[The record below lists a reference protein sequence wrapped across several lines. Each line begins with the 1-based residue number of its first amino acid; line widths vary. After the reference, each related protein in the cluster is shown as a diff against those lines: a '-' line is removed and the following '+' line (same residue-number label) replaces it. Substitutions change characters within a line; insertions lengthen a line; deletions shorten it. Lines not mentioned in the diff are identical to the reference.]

1 MALPMARP
9 YRHPKTG
16 IYWLRKVVPMP
27 LRAAVGQGE
36 LKASLHT
43 RDATEAKSASRAVA
57 DRFDAILASA
67 RAKLDG
73 TTASLTLREITAA
86 VGVAYRLEA
95 GRWADDPGEA
105 AHWDQAAEVWGSY
118 FQPDDDDEHGPRR
131 FVADTVILGI
141 ADDLLRAQ
149 GILADRRSVRLAAEV
164 WAREQA
170 NFARQMSRRC
180 EGDWRASTGAERF
193 PEARPAAM
201 AAPEPPPV
209 VPLADLLHGW
219 ATETRKTGKALYDRQ
234 RTALSFTN
242 FLGHTDAAK
251 VTADDVVAWKESRL
265 NAGRSL
271 KTVANDINELSPI
284 WKWAKRN
291 RKLTFAENPFA
302 GLAPLAKASEPARGP
317 YTADEA
323 GRLLQAAREQTGFLR
338 WVPWLLAYT
347 GARVGEL
354 CQSDKADI
362 VPIEGMAGW
371 WALHIHRKGPTRT
384 LKTPQSQR
392 FVPLHPALVAEGFMA
407 YVASLPAGSP
417 LFPTVG
423 LDKFGS
429 RRGRGSNLHAQ
440 WVRGT
445 VKITEK
451 FKDPA
456 HAWRHLFEDRAR
468 RAGVPQNAT
477 DALLGHKNAANEAEG
492 YGRGF
497 KFMADATAPYVAK
510 MDAVA
515 LPAARPQPA
524 S

>member
-16 IYWLRKVVPMP
+16 IYWLRRVVPKP
-27 LRAAVGQGE
+27 LRAIVGQGE

-43 RDATEAKSASRAVA
+43 RDANEAKIASRAVA

-67 RAKLDG
+67 RAKADG
-73 TTASLTLREITAA
+73 TIASLSLREITAA
-86 VGVAYRLEA
+86 IGVAYRAEA
-95 GRWADDPGEA
+95 ARWAADPGETA
-105 AHWDQAAEVWGSY
+105 YWDQRAADWDNY
-118 FQPDDDDEHGPRR
+118 FQPDADDEHGPHG
-131 FVADTVILGI
+131 FVADPTILGI
-141 ADDLLRAQ
+141 ADDMLRAQ

-164 WAREQA
+164 WAREQGH
-170 NFARQMSRRC
+170 FARQMRTRC

-193 PEARPAAM
+193 PDVRPASAKDIEP
-201 AAPEPPPV
+201 APA
-209 VPLADLLHGW
+209 VPLSDLLQGW
-219 ATETRKTGKALYDRQ
+219 ATETHKTGKALYDRE
-234 RTALSFTN
+234 RTALSFTT
-242 FLGHTDAAK
+242 FLGHSDAAK

-265 NAGRSL
+265 KAGRSL

-291 RKLTFAENPFA
+291 RKLSFTENPFA
-302 GLAPLAKASEPARGP
+302 GLAPLARASAEPQRGP
-317 YTADEA
+317 YTAAEA
-323 GRLLQAAREQTGFLR
+323 GRLLKAARDQTGFLR
-338 WVPWLLAYT
+338 WVPWLLAYS
-347 GARVGEL
+347 GARMGEL

-371 WALHIHRKGPTRT
+371 WALHIHGNGPTRT
-384 LKTPQSQR
+384 IKTPQSQR
-392 FVPLHPALVAEGFMA
+392 YVPLHPSLIEEGFKA
-407 YVASLPAGSP
+407 YVDALPDGAP

-429 RRGRGSNLHAQ
+429 RRGRGSNIHAQ
-440 WVRGT
+440 WVRRT
-445 VKITEK
+445 VRITEE

-497 KFMADATAPYVAK
+497 KFMPDTTAPYIAS
-510 MDAVA
+510 MATIA
-515 LPAARPQPA
+515 LPRAE
-524 S
+524 